1 MNDDKIVYRELSF
14 KIIGCAIEVHK
25 ALGPGFPE
33 SVYERAFEIELKKQG
48 LVFERQKRFRVSYE
62 GESVGDFRA
71 DFVIENR
78 VILEL
83 KAVSEMPAV
92 FKRQLHSYLQVA
104 KHRLGILI
112 NFGKE
117 KLESERIVY

>member
-1 MNDDKIVYRELSF
+1 MDDEKIVYRELSF
-14 KIIGCAIEVHK
+14 RIIGCAMEVHK

-33 SVYERAFEIELKKQG
+33 VVYERALAIELKKRG
-48 LVFERQKRFRVSYE
+48 LEFERQKRFRVAYE

-71 DFVIENR
+71 DFVVDGK

-83 KAVSEMPAV
+83 KAVPEMPSV
-92 FKRQLHSYLQVA
+92 FERQLHSYLRA
-104 KHRLGILI
+104 SKLRLGILI

-117 KLESERIVY
+117 KLESKRIVY

>member
-1 MNDDKIVYRELSF
+1 
-14 KIIGCAIEVHK
+14 VHK

-33 SVYERAFEIELKKQG
+33 SVYERALEIELKKQG
-48 LVFERQKRFRVSYE
+48 LAYERQKQFRVNYQ

-71 DFVIENR
+71 DFVVDNK

-92 FKRQLHSYLQVA
+92 FERQLHSYLQVS
-104 KHRLGILI
+104 KLRLGILV
-112 NFGKE
+112 NFGRE
-117 KLESERIVY
+117 KLESKRIVY